1 MCNMSYGAVLICLI
15 FLDPIGSLVSILL
28 IVRFKECKSARV
40 QECKSVR
47 LDVLERLCKSV
58 GLWFSSD
65 L

>member
-1 MCNMSYGAVLICLI
+1 MQ
-15 FLDPIGSLVSILL
+15 
-28 IVRFKECKSARV
+28 ECKSARA

-47 LDVLERLCKSV
+47 LDVCKIRRLLERLCKCV

>member
-1 MCNMSYGAVLICLI
+1 MAQVLICLI

-47 LDVLERLCKSV
+47 LDVLERLCKCV
-58 GLWFSSD
+58 GLWF
-65 L
+65 